1 MMMAEEALRIGVGTV
16 SDRAASG
23 GYPDLSGPA
32 ILDFLGKRMVSSWQA
47 VQRIIPDDRDRIEE
61 VLIELAEQE
70 QCSLIFTTGGTGPAK
85 RDVTPEAVEA
95 VCSKWLPGFG
105 EKMRAAAW
113 DRVPTAILSR
123 QVAGIRGGTLIMAL
137 PGNPSAVQECLEAVF
152 LAIPHCLELLEA
164 PRMEIG
170 QN

>member
-1 MMMAEEALRIGVGTV
+1 MAEGMLRIGVVTV

-23 GYPDLSGPA
+23 DYPDLSGPA
-32 ILDFLGKRMVSSWQA
+32 IKDFLEKRIASSWQT
-47 VQRIIPDDRDRIEE
+47 VQRIIPDDRDRIED
-61 VLIELAEQE
+61 VLIELAEKE
-70 QCSLIFTTGGTGPAK
+70 RCSLILTTGGTGPAK

-105 EKMRAAAW
+105 EKMRAAVW
-113 DRVPTAILSR
+113 DRIPTAILSR
-123 QVAGIRGGTLIMAL
+123 QVAGIRGGSLIVAL

-152 LAIPHCLELLEA
+152 SAIPHCLELLQA

-170 QN
+170 QNK